1 VPAGI
6 IIPKCKYLTVIL
18 LLVNLLLLNILSFSD
33 EEIKE
38 KEGFKNVSLGNVVAN
53 SMKIDNTVFLGET
66 DRELMRK
73 YKGMAFEV
81 QVGLHELL
89 GHGSGKLLRVDKDG
103 NYNFDQ
109 EAARNPLDGSKIEHC
124 YEPGETYDSR
134 FKAFSSAY
142 EECRA
147 ESVGLLLF
155 LDREVLKIFGYTE
168 EQEVNDLIYVNWLMM
183 VYAGAG
189 IALEV
194 IWNILAIL

>member
-1 VPAGI
+1 
-6 IIPKCKYLTVIL
+6 
-18 LLVNLLLLNILSFSD
+18 
-33 EEIKE
+33 
-38 KEGFKNVSLGNVVAN
+38 VAN
-53 SMKIDNTVFLGET
+53 AMKIDNTVFLDEI
-66 DRELMRK
+66 DRELMKK
-73 YKGMAFEV
+73 YKSKSFEV

-103 NYNFDQ
+103 HYNFDQ
-109 EAARNPLDGSKIEHC
+109 ETARNPIDGSKIEQC

-155 LDREVLKIFGYTE
+155 LDREVLKIFGHTE
-168 EQEVNDLIYVNWLMM
+168 EQEVNDMIYVNWLMM

-189 IALEV
+189 MALEV
-194 IWNILAIL
+194 TRNITI